1 MTHGEVAKS
10 VREDKES
17 HPDRY
22 CAVKGCLWKTATVSP
37 DGKTYILNSDP
48 CRKHPVAEPSSKEV
62 TPETRA
68 LAEDAFSRI
77 EKSIEA
83 REQFARRFGS

>member
-1 MTHGEVAKS
+1 MANRNQVAKS

-17 HPDRY
+17 HPNRY
-22 CAVKGCLWKTATVSP
+22 CTVKDCLWKTATVSP

-48 CRKHPVAEPSSKEV
+48 CRKHPAAVPSSKEV
-62 TPETRA
+62 TTETRA

-77 EKSIEA
+77 E
-83 REQFARRFGS
+83 